1 VNRREALHELLG
13 RLSDWWRGSSPGWL
27 GRGGHERHQRG
38 WRAEDYAANR
48 LIRDGYHILGRN
60 VRVGPG
66 EIDIVA
72 EEDRMLVFIEVRS
85 REEGSLRRPLDTITW
100 AKRKRV
106 RRCGVD
112 YVRRRRIGRVRCR
125 FDVVEVFL
133 DGNGQ
138 PARAEVHR
146 AALGVMETR

>member
-1 VNRREALHELLG
+1 MSRDPLLRDLWG

-38 WRAEDYAANR
+38 WRAEDYAVNR
-48 LIRDGYHILGRN
+48 LIREGYHILGRN

-72 EEDRMLVFIEVRS
+72 EDDGLLVFIEVRS
-85 REEGSLRRPLDTITW
+85 RQEESAWRPLDTITW

-106 RRCGVD
+106 RRCGAD
-112 YVRRRRIGRVRCR
+112 YVRRRRLGRVRCR
-125 FDVVEVFL
+125 FDVVAVYL
-133 DGNGQ
+133 DDGGR

-146 AALGVMETR
+146 AALGVMEMR